1 MKKIVDPKTN
11 RKVVIFNK
19 YKLDGDTACPE
30 CKRVLKPRDIQALE
44 DRTVISCPKCGAK
57 LER

>member
-1 MKKIVDPKTN
+1 MDPKTN

-19 YKLDGDTACPE
+19 YKLDSDTACPE
-30 CKRVLKPRDIQALE
+30 CKRVLKPRDIQALK